1 MSNRHVYSH
10 IENPPVTLHT
20 PNFLTPLIGREQ
32 DLQSLRA
39 LLKQPEVRLLSLTGP
54 GGIGKSRLAFAAM
67 SSLDSDFPD
76 GIYFVSLASLR
87 ASQLVLPA
95 LALALGLRESATSSF
110 YEQVTNFL
118 QHRQVLLILDNL
130 EQLLDATPF
139 LLDLLSHCQKV
150 KLLLT
155 SRQILRVQGE
165 YVYPVLPLPLPN
177 LDALPSLESLQQI
190 PSIALFLLHARMRRH
205 DFQLTEANS
214 LSIAQICHRL
224 DGLPLALELA
234 AARTKILSPQA
245 LLARLSRRLVLLTE
259 GGPDLP
265 ERQQTLRNTIAWSYD
280 LLSQEEQRAFRWL
293 SVFADGFTLEAA
305 EPVCRQAGEYSR
317 PFLDII
323 TSLHDKSLLQLI
335 QGLHDEPR
343 FLMLEMLREY
353 GAEQLEEAG
362 EMEQSQQVH
371 ATYFLTFAQEASPQF
386 LSSQQRQWRD
396 RVVQDYENMRAAR
409 NWFLQRYDLES
420 LAFLVGA
427 LSNFWTLSSYL
438 SEGIAWAEQ
447 ILQQPNLDISPQAR
461 VGVLQASAVLAGFS
475 GKRELAMLRS
485 REALTLART
494 LGALK
499 IFAASSWVQVNL
511 LLTGGDVTAAH
522 IQAEETW
529 ALVQQ
534 TADAWTKAVAT
545 NPRGAV
551 ALARSEYEEA
561 RALFEQGAAL
571 YEKAGDN
578 YLHGQTIIE
587 FANVA
592 LAQGNIE
599 SAQAYLT
606 EAHAVIEQ
614 LVNPWATKG
623 LLRLLGQAALRQN
636 DGQRARVLLHEALTL
651 AQRTG
656 DEQSVAS
663 LASLLAQ
670 AAAQMRDYTAIF
682 SFAQK
687 SLQVA
692 QTLQDREAPAQCLE
706 GIAATIAEQGERR
719 WAAQLWGAAER
730 YRELH
735 DLPLSADEQSVLEQ
749 RVKQASHRLG
759 EQVFLQSWTQGR
771 TMNLF
776 QVLAQPEQATEQE
789 KKPTAT
795 RMPRARTSTAELTHR
810 QRDVLHLVIQ
820 GLTDA
825 QIAQQL
831 VISPHTV
838 SIHLQSIYGKLGV
851 SSRTMATRVAL
862 EQRIL

>member
-1 MSNRHVYSH
+1 MSNRHVFSH
-10 IENPPVTLHT
+10 IESPPMTLHT

-39 LLKQPEVRLLSLTGP
+39 LLKQPETRLLCLTGP

-67 SSLDSDFPD
+67 PSLDFDFPD
-76 GIYFVSLASLR
+76 GIYFVPLASLR
-87 ASQLVLPA
+87 DSQLVLPTI
-95 LALALGLRESATSSF
+95 ALALGLREIAKNSF
-110 YEQVTNFL
+110 YEQVMNFL

-165 YVYPVLPLPLPN
+165 YVYPVSPLPLPD

-190 PSIALFLLHARMRRH
+190 PSISLFLLHARMRRH
-205 DFQLTEANS
+205 DFQLTEANA

-293 SVFADGFTLEAA
+293 SIFAAGFTLEAA
-305 EPVCRQAGEYSR
+305 EAVCRHAGEYSR

-323 TSLHDKSLLQLI
+323 TSLNDKSLLQPI
-335 QGLHDEPR
+335 QGLNDEPR
-343 FLMLEMLREY
+343 FLMLETLREY
-353 GAEQLEEAG
+353 GAEQLVETG
-362 EMEQSQQVH
+362 EMEQCQQAH
-371 ATYFLTFAQEASPQF
+371 AAYFLAFAQEASPQF
-386 LSSQQRQWRD
+386 LSSQQRLWRD

-409 NWFLQRYDLES
+409 NWFLQRRSWEP
-420 LAFLVGA
+420 LALLVGA
-427 LSNFWTLSSYL
+427 LSIFWTLSSYL

-447 ILQQPNLDISPQAR
+447 ILQQPDLNISPHAR
-461 VGVLQASAVLAGFS
+461 AGVLQASAVLAGFS

-494 LGALK
+494 LRELR
-499 IFAASSWVQVNL
+499 IFASSSWVQVNL
-511 LLTGGDVTAAH
+511 LLTGGDVAAAH
-522 IQAEETW
+522 AQAEETW
-529 ALVQQ
+529 TLVQH
-534 TADAWTKAVAT
+534 TADPWTKAVAI

-551 ALARSEYEEA
+551 ALARGDYEKA

-578 YLHGQTIIE
+578 YLRGQTIIE

-592 LAQGNIE
+592 LAQGDSE
-599 SAQAYLT
+599 GAQTYLAQ
-606 EAHAVIEQ
+606 AHAVIDQ

-623 LLRLLGQAALRQN
+623 LLRLLGQAALRQG
-636 DGQRARVLLHEALTL
+636 DGLRARVLLHEALTL
-651 AQRTG
+651 SQRTG
-656 DEQSVAS
+656 DEQSVAA

-670 AAAQMRDYTAIF
+670 AVAQMRDYAAI
-682 SFAQK
+682 SPYALK

-692 QTLQDREAPAQCLE
+692 QTLQDREVPAQCLE
-706 GIAATIAEQGERR
+706 GIAAIVAEQEERR

-735 DLPLSADEQSVLEQ
+735 DLPLAANEQNVQ
-749 RVKQASHRLG
+749 AQHVKQASRRLG
-759 EQVFLQSWTQGR
+759 EQAFLQSWVRGR
-771 TMNLF
+771 AMTLE
-776 QVLAQPEQATEQE
+776 QALTRPEQAAGHE
-789 KKPTAT
+789 KKHAT
-795 RMPRARTSTAELTHR
+795 RARSSTEGLTRR
-810 QRDVLHLVIQ
+810 QMDVLHLVIQ

-851 SSRTMATRVAL
+851 SSRTMASRVAL
-862 EQRIL
+862 EKHLL